1 MPAVAGSD
9 IESAGNARLQ
19 TEQKTT
25 QQMQRIAIIPGDGI
39 GPEVIREAVRVL
51 ERLRETHGVEL
62 QLTHFDWGVD
72 KFLREGVTLP
82 AAALEMLANDFDAI
96 LAGAFGDP
104 RDTANKVAEDVLLGM
119 RRGLDLYINLRPVQ
133 LLDARLTPL
142 RDREVDDIDFVVFR
156 ENTEGAYCGAGGF
169 LKKGTSEE
177 IATQEELNTR
187 RGVERIIVAAF
198 DYARAH
204 GRKKVTMADKSN
216 VQRFG
221 GDLWQRVFKEV
232 ASRCPEIQANHQ
244 YVDAMAML
252 MVLDPG
258 QYDVIVSNNLFGD
271 ILTDL
276 GAAIVGGLG
285 VAASGNIHPGRVSLF
300 EPVHGSAPPLA
311 GKGIANPVG
320 AILTAAMML
329 EYVGSKTASAAIE
342 KAVRESVANNET
354 TSDLGGSLSTEEV
367 GMAIARRLG
376 S

>member
-1 MPAVAGSD
+1 M
-9 IESAGNARLQ
+9 
-19 TEQKTT
+19 K
-25 QQMQRIAIIPGDGI
+25 RIAVIPGDGI
-39 GPEVIREAVRVL
+39 GPEVIAEAVRTL
-51 ERLRETHGVEL
+51 ERLRETHGVALE
-62 QLTHFDWGVD
+62 LTHFDWGAD
-72 KFLREGVTLP
+72 KFLSEGVTLP
-82 AAALEMLANDFDAI
+82 EGALDMLSSEFDAI

-104 RDTANKVAEDVLLGM
+104 RVPSNKVAEDVLLGM

-169 LKKGTSEE
+169 LKKGTPDEV
-177 IATQEELNTR
+177 ATQEELNTR

-198 DYARAH
+198 EYARAN
-204 GRKKVTMADKSN
+204 GRKRVTMADKSN

-221 GDLWQRVFKEV
+221 GDLWQRVYKEV
-232 ASRCPEIQANHQ
+232 STRYPEIEANHQ
-244 YVDAMAML
+244 YVDAMAMF
-252 MVLDPG
+252 MVLDPK

-276 GAAIVGGLG
+276 GAAIQGGLG
-285 VAASGNIHPGRVSLF
+285 LAASGNIHPGRVSLF

-342 KAVRESVANNET
+342 KAVRQSVANNET
-354 TSDLGGSLSTEEV
+354 TSDLGGSFSTEGV
-367 GMAIARRLG
+367 
-376 S
+376 